1 MYVSKYVYIS
11 MYLSMYTY
19 VISMYV
25 CTMYTYLSR
34 CMPYCLLTMVV
45 CVYVHASLVP
55 PIQFGYDFSEFITS
69 APLRLTKPKQEFV
82 LTTHQSISN
91 AGGRRMDG
99 DECCKV
105 PENADLTFYTTHPS
119 TPPCL
124 EDVACTVLGGG
135 GGADDSLDF
144 LNNSEEKGTESAPSC
159 PVENL
164 IVFTPTPKANR
175 RKCK

>member
-1 MYVSKYVYIS
+1 M
-11 MYLSMYTY
+11 
-19 VISMYV
+19 
-25 CTMYTYLSR
+25 
-34 CMPYCLLTMVV
+34 CLRI
-45 CVYVHASLVP
+45 HASLVP

-69 APLRLTKPKQEFV
+69 APFSLTTKPKQGFL
-82 LTTHQSISN
+82 LTTRQSPIAS
-91 AGGRRMDG
+91 AGDRRMDE
-99 DECCKV
+99 DECEV

-124 EDVACTVLGGG
+124 EDVACTLLGGG

-144 LNNSEEKGTESAPSC
+144 LKDSEEKGTESAPSC